1 MNTWIKSSVSLAV
14 LTPLFFSGCQNLTP
28 EQNALLVGG
37 TAGAAGTTIS
47 SALGAP
53 AWESL
58 AIGSGAAVVTGVATY
73 VIAQHEANEQQRAI
87 AEARARQYY
96 AQMAESQKVEM
107 KKKKV
112 RYLAVDTVNSKE
124 TSPQAKKSVMI
135 WDTKSE
141 QVVGSKV
148 YDVKTTPQAGQTGQ
162 FNTYTADYIAMG
174 N

>member
-1 MNTWIKSSVSLAV
+1 MNTWMKHSLAIAI
-14 LTPLFFSGCQNLTP
+14 LPSLFLSGCQNLTP

-37 TAGAAGTTIS
+37 TAGVAGATIS

-58 AIGSGAAVVTGVATY
+58 AIGAGAAAVTGIATEI
-73 VIAQHEANEQQRAI
+73 IAQHVASEQQRAI

-96 AQMAESQKVEM
+96 ARMAESKKIAL
-107 KKKKV
+107 KKKNV

-148 YDVKTTPQAGQTGQ
+148 YDVKTPPEAGQTGQ

-174 N
+174 D